1 MRPLLYK
8 LSLIILFFSALALN
22 THCQTNPD
30 DYRKGT
36 IHEQFEQ
43 LEARTRIYENYR
55 AIREDI
61 FQIVRKNVTDTLK
74 NSTARTNTLLKEI
87 ESLKNRLDTTS
98 KILLATQVSLAE
110 MTRTKNSIGVL
121 GLKLNK
127 SVYNTT
133 MWSVLG
139 ILSFLLVIGYLI
151 FKNNRNAML
160 NQKKELVDL
169 KKELEDY
176 RQKKRIEIEKLNIEH
191 FNEIKKLK
199 GDSPKR

>member
-1 MRPLLYK
+1 MKPILYK
-8 LSLIILFFSALALN
+8 LSLIILFSYALIAI

-36 IHEQFEQ
+36 IHEQLEQ
-43 LEARTRIYENYR
+43 LEARTRIYDNYR

-61 FQIVRKNVTDTLK
+61 FQIVKKNVADSIKT
-74 NSTARTNTLLKEI
+74 STVKTNTLLKEI
-87 ESLKNRLDTTS
+87 ESLKNQLDTTS
-98 KILLATQVSLAE
+98 NILVATQVSLAE
-110 MTRTKNSIGVL
+110 MTRTKNSIGVI

-127 SVYNTT
+127 SIYNTS
-133 MWSVLG
+133 MWS
-139 ILSFLLVIGYLI
+139 ILSILLLLLVIGYLI
-151 FKNNRNAML
+151 FKNNRNALL